1 MPFYF
6 SNLILQFAFLKQFRT
21 NVIKGKTIK
30 KLLLKLELTYVC
42 IFLGKVNIF
51 ASYKTCYLIHDFLL
65 KYRVFFFF

>member
-1 MPFYF
+1 
-6 SNLILQFAFLKQFRT
+6 QFRT

>member
-6 SNLILQFAFLKQFRT
+6 SNLILQFAQFRT